1 MRHRKKSPA
10 NLRRNQP
17 RDNSSKPENDLKDPA
32 QSNSSRSQDA
42 HSVTNVTEEAVDVL
56 SLMGFKL

>member
-17 RDNSSKPENDLKDPA
+17 RDNSLKPESHLKDSA
-32 QSNSSRSQDA
+32 QSNSAKSQAA
-42 HSVTNVTEEAVDVL
+42 HSVANVTEEAVDVL